1 MQQRLGS
8 AIAAY
13 LQIIL
18 PLLAVSIFVLGY
30 WTDNNNVLLISLLT
44 IFISNIFYSLMKFRE
59 RIIFALFNCACL
71 FFLFGR
77 NVIELFS
84 GEDWQYRFSHFIN
97 KTAVSL
103 IFISLFF
110 LFIGSV
116 IGNRLDIEKPPF
128 KNKNVVDREEF
139 QKSVQLVSLILFFFC
154 AAFLYLCEFDKLMF
168 MQGKEYYQYY
178 AEYTPSV
185 PGIFLSIA
193 ALTKFCLCVFLATM
207 PSKRMALVPLAI
219 YCLSTVPMFV
229 IGQRNS
235 LISAVLF
242 VLCYFVIRD
251 YCSKQKEAL
260 WVGKKEI
267 TAIVI
272 ALPFLFAFL
281 SIYESLR
288 YGYIPDSVNIL
299 ESVTKLFR
307 SQGVTYDVIAKG
319 LESAEIIAQ
328 NSRFTF
334 GPVITYLLGNSIS
347 MRLFGTTEL
356 RSQTVESALSGYNYG
371 DAVSYQYLGDL
382 FTTGAGLGSSYIIE
396 TYLDFGVIGLII
408 FSTILG
414 VFFSLMV
421 RAFGKN
427 TAVSFIILVCLL
439 GLFMVLRARAL
450 DPVVLLF
457 YIPMYFVIVFIAVFS
472 ALLIKK
478 YFHHSPV
485 KNLIE

>member
-8 AIAAY
+8 ATATY

-18 PLLAVSIFVLGY
+18 PLLAVSLFVIGY
-30 WTDNNNVLLISLLT
+30 WTDNNNVLLVSLFV
-44 IFISNIFYSLMKFRE
+44 IFISNIFYSLMQIRE

-77 NVIELFS
+77 NLIELFS
-84 GEDWQYRFSHFIN
+84 GEEWQYRFSHSIN
-97 KTAVSL
+97 KTTVSL
-103 IFISLFF
+103 IFISLLF

-116 IGNRLDIEKPPF
+116 IGNHLNIERTAF
-128 KNKNVVDREEF
+128 KNKHAVDRMAL

-185 PGIFLSIA
+185 PGVFLSIG

-251 YCSKQKEAL
+251 YCSKQQEAL

-267 TAIVI
+267 TAIVM

-319 LESAEIIAQ
+319 LESAEVIAQ
-328 NSRFTF
+328 NSHFTF
-334 GPVITYLLGNSIS
+334 GPLITYLLGNTIS
-347 MRLFGTTEL
+347 MHLFGTTDL

-371 DAVSYQYLGDL
+371 DAVSYQYLGDS
-382 FTTGAGLGSSYIIE
+382 FTAGAGLGSSYIIE

-414 VFFSLMV
+414 VFLSLMV

-427 TAVSFIILVCLL
+427 TAVSFVILVCLM
-439 GLFMVLRARAL
+439 GLFMLPRARAL
-450 DPVVLLF
+450 GSVVLLL
-457 YIPMYFVIVFIAVFS
+457 YIPMYFIIMFIAVLA

-478 YFHHSPV
+478 YYYHSFA
-485 KNLIE
+485 KI